1 MKYRDITNNGD
12 LHYAVSAKIITI
24 MEAMEI
30 EEERVLLADQDLTEE
45 EIEFFRQ
52 HECF

>member
-1 MKYRDITNNGD
+1 MKYRDLKNDND
-12 LHYAVSAKIITI
+12 LHYAVRNKIITI

-45 EIEFFRQ
+45 EIEFFKQ